1 DCRVTSEAGG
11 VAPLQRRTKMS
22 LTIMTEIMIRS
33 TVVMTLR
40 NRERAPSGGAGRL
53 SGTALR
59 HARHEPC
66 LRRPR
71 CPCFRQGRAGLG
83 NHPPGAVEHALAQL
97 QSEQPVAVEGA
108 RQRQLAGLR
117 GREAEAGG

>member
-1 DCRVTSEAGG
+1 MSEAGG

-33 TVVMTLR
+33 TVVMTPR
-40 NRERAPSGGAGRL
+40 NRDRAPSGGAGRL

-59 HARHEPC
+59 RARHEPC

-71 CPCFRQGRAGLG
+71 CPCFRQGSAGRRD
-83 NHPPGAVEHALAQL
+83 HAPGAVERALAQI
-97 QSEQPVAVEGA
+97 QAEQPVALE
-108 RQRQLAGLR
+108 
-117 GREAEAGG
+117 